1 MIPQEIKDLL
11 KDLSASKA
19 FKVFIVILFFAI
31 GTMGV
36 LISNLPKDN
45 VIEQIAEKVI
55 KIETGIDID
64 FTVKTGEK

>member
-11 KDLSASKA
+11 KDISSSKA

-36 LISNLPKDN
+36 LIFNLPKDN
-45 VIEQIAEKVI
+45 IVEQIAVEVI
-55 KIETGIDID
+55 KIETGIDVD
-64 FTVKTGEK
+64 FTDKTGEK